1 MSKLLFTF
9 SNDDRFFSTG
19 NSKIIVAEGVPK
31 DYREELCDIIEENK
45 LPYIEIKNLVESWG
59 GTIEIFLL
67 SELLNNKK
75 NNKGGSHLKFGV

>member
-19 NSKIIVAEGVPK
+19 NSKIIVVEGVPK

-45 LPYIEIKNLVESWG
+45 LPYQELKHLVESWG
-59 GTIEIFLL
+59 GNIEMFLL
-67 SELLNNKK
+67 TELINNLKK
-75 NNKGGSHLKFGV
+75 N